1 MDDLASAFSGLP
13 YFSPNM
19 MINRSETCATR
30 KLTQCTDFGVSMND
44 ISSKFHRSP
53 ADAPDMTRQDFM
65 ARKTVVDQI
74 ADWCETNADRKPQK
88 VYRNEW
94 APILYRFEIVKS
106 AAKRERDWGHLLFTD
121 MTISHF
127 LLVMTFP
134 DTCDCGNFSHHDYDA
149 LTKYQADRFMSLLV
163 YLNGE
168 WGWGSKPSW
177 VRATY
182 VTPAEGFR
190 VSDDFLDDLDAPA
203 GDKRTPGRPPIFMV
217 TREKFIPTLLP
228 SELEK
233 IDNTVARGRTKG
245 RREGKDGREE
255 AEDTTV
261 SVREQ
266 VLGTKKDR
274 PEVGK
279 AWKQANARQ
288 CAYCEA
294 PKEAKHLMLCSK
306 CKLVY
311 YCGRE
316 CQRMAWPSHK
326 ISCRKAQD

>member
-1 MDDLASAFSGLP
+1 MDELASAFSGLP

-44 ISSKFHRSP
+44 ISSKFQRGP
-53 ADAPDMTRQDFM
+53 ENAPDLTRQEYF
-65 ARKTVVDQI
+65 ARKTVVEQVANCKTAKI
-74 ADWCETNADRKPQK
+74 YN
-88 VYRNEW
+88 NEW
-94 APILYRFEIVKS
+94 APILYKY
-106 AAKRERDWGHLLFTD
+106 ERDWGHLVFTD
-121 MTISHF
+121 MTISRF

-134 DTCDCGNFSHHDYDA
+134 DTCNCGNLSHHDYDA

-168 WGWGSKPSW
+168 WDWGNKPAW

-182 VTPAEGFR
+182 VTPSTGFK
-190 VSDDFLDDLDAPA
+190 VTSDFLENLDAHA
-203 GDKRTPGRPPIFMV
+203 GDHRKPGQPPIFQV
-217 TREKFIPTLLP
+217 TKDKFTPTLLP
-228 SELEK
+228 GELEK
-233 IDNTVARGRTKG
+233 IDNTVARGSTSKRRDPTKP
-245 RREGKDGREE
+245 
-255 AEDTTV
+255 

-266 VLGTKKDR
+266 VLGTKEDR
-274 PEVGK
+274 PEVSK

-288 CAYCEA
+288 CAYCEV
-294 PKEAKHLMLCSK
+294 PKEADLHDYGR

-311 YCGRE
+311 YCGQQ

-326 ISCRKAQD
+326 VSCRKA